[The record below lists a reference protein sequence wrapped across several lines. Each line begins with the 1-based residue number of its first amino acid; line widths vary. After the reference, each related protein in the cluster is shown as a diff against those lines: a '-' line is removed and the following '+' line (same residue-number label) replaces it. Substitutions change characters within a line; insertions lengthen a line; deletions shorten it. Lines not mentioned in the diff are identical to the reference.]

1 MYLHAGGH
9 LHGKVASIP
18 NHLRTY
24 EVPIPVA
31 ISGFEFMN
39 TDSHPIEIKTAR
51 YERVDTVLFGRSLSV
66 YVLQSTPDVAELLF
80 DVVASSVVK
89 AVVQ

>member
-24 EVPIPVA
+24 QVPIPVTITA
-31 ISGFEFMN
+31 FEFIN
-39 TDSHPIEIKTAR
+39 TGSHPIEIKTAT
-51 YERVDTVLFGRSLSV
+51 YERVDTNLFGRSFSV
-66 YVLQSTPDVAELLF
+66 YVLQGVHDRAGLLF

-89 AVVQ
+89 AVI

>member
-9 LHGKVASIP
+9 LHGKVASVP

-24 EVPIPVA
+24 RVPIPVTITA
-31 ISGFEFMN
+31 FEFIN
-39 TDSHPIEIKTAR
+39 TGSHPIEIKEGT
-51 YERVDTVLFGRSLSV
+51 YERVDTVLFGRSFSV
-66 YVLQSTPDVAELLF
+66 YVLQSTPDVPELLF

-89 AVVQ
+89 AVI